1 MQTPPIRK
9 ERIPA
14 QPRSWPNPAPDRA
27 VPDAAP
33 SNRAEPRE
41 RVVRS
46 FEYSHYPRNARQQE
60 RLVGLTRDESTSGLC
75 AVVHQPEPSG
85 SLLQIGLQT
94 LDGEPSM
101 RALALV
107 VWCRPRGD
115 GRYAL
120 GLSLIERTC
129 RRGGNAVPVRRA
141 PCVRPVRLSA

>member
-1 MQTPPIRK
+1 MQTPPTRK
-9 ERIPA
+9 EHIPVQARID
-14 QPRSWPNPAPDRA
+14 PNPAQRRT
-27 VPDAAP
+27 VPDAPP
-33 SNRAEPRE
+33 SNRAEHRE

-46 FEYSHYPRNARQQE
+46 LEYSHFPRNARQQE
-60 RLVGLTRDESTSGLC
+60 RLVGLTRDESKSGLC
-75 AVVHQPEPSG
+75 AVVHQPEPTG

-129 RRGGNAVPVRRA
+129 RRRGNAVPVRRA
-141 PCVRPVRLSA
+141 SCVRPARLSA